1 MDRLADYVNKVV
13 VLDAITG
20 EVVPP
25 PATPIHQVSLA
36 EGETATVGG
45 VHIKVS
51 RIEKDWNGIEYV
63 ALHVQKEEE

>member
-25 PATPIHQVSLA
+25 PAP
-36 EGETATVGG
+36 
-45 VHIKVS
+45 
-51 RIEKDWNGIEYV
+51 
-63 ALHVQKEEE
+63 QKEEE

>member
-25 PATPIHQVSLA
+25 PAKAVGDKRVADALA
-36 EGETATVGG
+36 RYYAAHRGE
-45 VHIKVS
+45 
-51 RIEKDWNGIEYV
+51 E
-63 ALHVQKEEE
+63 